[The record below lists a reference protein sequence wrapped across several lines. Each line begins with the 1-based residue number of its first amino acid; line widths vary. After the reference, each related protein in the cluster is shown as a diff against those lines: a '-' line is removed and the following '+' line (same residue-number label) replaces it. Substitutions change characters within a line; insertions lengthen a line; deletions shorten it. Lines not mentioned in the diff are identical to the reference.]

1 MSSRPKWISED
12 HVKGLPSHLDASGST
27 AGRILLRRI
36 AELLPKHPNRSERA
50 VALRAAQQKAA
61 AKQAAAAAPATS
73 AKPSKKDKKAKKGR

>member
-1 MSSRPKWISED
+1 M
-12 HVKGLPSHLDASGST
+12 
-27 AGRILLRRI
+27 LRRI

-61 AKQAAAAAPATS
+61 AKQAATAAPATS